1 MKQPVI
7 SPTLSRRRLVAAGAA
22 LSPTVIACG
31 AAQDTGAPKASTQP
45 VTLRLNVRA
54 GGDEALWKFLE
65 PKLKEKQPNVSYAV
79 EGFPGDFTGYLQ
91 KVTVLAASNQL
102 GDVIY
107 NTTTSGDRKS
117 TRLNSSHGYISYAVF
132 CLK

>member
-1 MKQPVI
+1 VPG
-7 SPTLSRRRLVAAGAA
+7 LGAGAA
-22 LSPTVIACG
+22 AGGGAFLAACATPG
-31 AAQDTGAPKASTQP
+31 GSSATGAPAASTQP

-65 PKLKEKQPNVSYAV
+65 PQLKAKLPHVSYAV
-79 EGFPGDFTGYLQ
+79 EGFPGDFTQYLQ

-107 NTTTSGDRKS
+107 STTTSGLFDVLLSARP
-117 TRLNSSHGYISYAVF
+117 
-132 CLK
+132 